1 MLYTYIVSVGNLP
14 SLINKFNNDSDM
26 DNNDYSSNPKD
37 YDWALFMSAYA
48 QGRWDPFEIPRP
60 PSKLNND
67 NQLSLDTRR
76 TCSTHSSFDLNQQ
89 QNFSQ
94 IKRRL
99 SLSEFDKSKVLPSPS
114 IYLGFNQASPHSDI
128 MTSTSKSAPMSNIAS
143 DQSFSNNNDY
153 NQSIYPL
160 NLSTNNQNLNFN
172 SDLAVQVATHSLIHP
187 DQLNKSRSSSIA
199 SEDSNRP
206 SSAPENSNLRQS
218 NITLPSRPYNEL
230 SNNSFG
236 YFDFKPE
243 FNQLPQHQQ
252 QNESLSPSISK
263 FIKDNRTSSFDSNG
277 SDSVDTVTP
286 IDFRPSGLTRG
297 DSDVTVTNEP
307 KNDQIENE
315 VDSISYKLDKQDLLS
330 LNSQHNTSRSLPIEM
345 KTISDSIPSRLSSE
359 KIQQLA
365 EKQFNE
371 LNYLVPPL
379 PVNEDVRRK
388 ELYKFDLMRQTPE
401 LSLDRILHLVKLVFQ
416 TKCVIISL
424 VNGDNVILKAH
435 TGFEEIFERRVTD
448 IEPRTTALSSHAIL
462 QQNDEPLVSL
472 DISRD
477 WRFARNPSFGPK
489 VRFYAAAPIRTYNG
503 YNIGALSLID
513 STPRSEFTPRQ
524 RHTLKEFAAIVL
536 REMELWRDK
545 CQMRTRD
552 LIQSSM
558 EQFNRDILEMNSAGQ
573 SRSSNS
579 DMQKVYEKAARLI
592 KDTLGVEGALVLDI
606 SQFEVAENLGDEN
619 DTQFYM
625 PVSIISSLFS

>member
-1 MLYTYIVSVGNLP
+1 
-14 SLINKFNNDSDM
+14 
-26 DNNDYSSNPKD
+26 
-37 YDWALFMSAYA
+37 MSAYA

-76 TCSTHSSFDLNQQ
+76 TYSTHSSFDLTQQ

-99 SLSEFDKSKVLPSPS
+99 SLSEFDKSNVLPSPS

-230 SNNSFG
+230 RNNSFS
-236 YFDFKPE
+236 YFDYKPE
-243 FNQLPQHQQ
+243 SNQLPQYQQ
-252 QNESLSPSISK
+252 QTESLSPSISK

-286 IDFRPSGLTRG
+286 INVRPSGLTRG

-307 KNDQIENE
+307 NNDQIENE
-315 VDSISYKLDKQDLLS
+315 VDSISYKLDKQDLLTP
-330 LNSQHNTSRSLPIEM
+330 NSQYNTSRSLPIEM

-365 EKQFNE
+365 ERQFYE

-472 DISRD
+472 DISKD
-477 WRFARNPSFGPK
+477 WRFAKNPSFGPK

-625 PVSIISSLFS
+625 PVSIISFLFS